1 MKNWRLFAIFLVTM
15 VASAQGVYNY
25 FPPPGITYS
34 TAAGMTLGSPTGG
47 SCGAGCLNAAAIEI
61 NGSPQGT
68 VTSVSVATANGFT
81 GSVAN
86 PTTTPAITITPNFT
100 GIAYSNGSVVAA
112 AIAANFPTL
121 NQTTTGQSGT
131 ALALAATPTLCSS
144 GQAAQGILANG
155 NATGCAVNPSVGT
168 ETANTVYAGPTAGS
182 PATPTFRALVTNDIP
197 SNLNLGTT
205 VNGAPISTCTTG
217 SFAATL
223 TGFSGTAPT
232 GTIYYSLCG
241 QTVWI
246 YVGVAKSI
254 LGTSNSTAMSISG
267 APSIIL
273 PSVQSQLGQCTWL
286 EDNGTGGIVGVIGPN
301 TSTLVLGL
309 YAISGSYIQI
319 GGPFTAS
326 GTKGLGLDFS
336 CVYSLPNP

>member
-15 VASAQGVYNY
+15 AASAQGVYNY

-61 NGSPQGT
+61 NGTPVLTASGT
-68 VTSVSVATANGFT
+68 VTSVSVVPANGFT
-81 GSVAN
+81 GTVAN
-86 PTTTPAITITPNFT
+86 PTTTPAITLAPNFT

-112 AIAANFPTL
+112 AIASNFPTL
-121 NQTTTGQSGT
+121 NQSTTGNAATAT
-131 ALALAATPTLCSS
+131 ALASTPSTCSS
-144 GQAAQGILANG
+144 GYAAQGVLANG
-155 NATGCAVNPSVGT
+155 NATGCFQV
-168 ETANTVYAGPTAGS
+168 
-182 PATPTFRALVTNDIP
+182 F
-197 SNLNLGTT
+197 
-205 VNGAPISTCTTG
+205 TCTTG

-246 YVGVAKSI
+246 YVGAASSI
-254 LGTSNSTAMSISG
+254 LGTSNSTGMSISG
-267 APSIIL
+267 VPSIIL

-286 EDNGTGGIVGVIGPN
+286 EDNGTGGIVGVIAPN
-301 TSTLVLGL
+301 TSTLVLSL
-309 YAISGSYIQI
+309 YAISGSYVQI